1 MRVKQSKVTDDKVSM
16 ELCCFEKPQVL
27 QRVLLQIFSILT
39 KQLVWKGKNSR
50 VTKKSFLYLSHPVL
64 PTEYVSFEAKIT
76 CSVAVSENSV
86 KLIFIITKNWSPS
99 PNLPHKSL
107 QHGVV
112 VNPELGHR
120 KSQQTQALWEA
131 GKV

>member
-1 MRVKQSKVTDDKVSM
+1 MTRSLWNFVALKSLKFFRECYCRFSQFLQNSWSEKVKTREPPK
-16 ELCCFEKPQVL
+16 KP
-27 QRVLLQIFSILT
+27 
-39 KQLVWKGKNSR
+39 
-50 VTKKSFLYLSHPVL
+50 FLYLSHPVL

-86 KLIFIITKNWSPS
+86 KLIFIIIKNWSPS
-99 PNLPHKSL
+99 PSLPHKSL

-112 VNPELGHR
+112 VNSELGHR
-120 KSQQTQALWEA
+120 KSQQMQALCEA